1 MDPMRGNIGTPTS
14 MTSSPTIPAVDPN
27 HVAPGQ
33 RRLSPLILPSWSFG
47 VIWTFLFTLHALS
60 AAFLVGS
67 ACLYWYL
74 EDPLMGYYANLLA
87 PPEQR
92 RFRTFGTVLGLLG
105 ALHAAEVLVLV
116 LQSLRARRPAVTACS
131 SPSVVVQWASRCLPR
146 ISQQFRCPGSF
157 NHIGCSF
164 VGVWSAVDGLLSVHS
179 RWYTALFAAREVV
192 EVAAQIVQCY
202 RYSELMAR
210 PWINR
215 AFVLLLAMS
224 CAASALLYPL
234 LRRYDRSS
242 QRSLQR
248 RWTGLATL
256 GRFSTQRFSSALAR
270 LLCFIVDSL
279 LTFGLSVVLPV
290 AVFLPYGLAYD
301 TEIYDFPMEILYHES
316 KFPNLIR
323 ENQAVFALSTADAAF
338 KLVPHLSV
346 FFCLRVIAS
355 LLSTA
360 QVRRGPSGS
369 VVPSPSTSSGNWQR
383 EKTKPV
389 ARSVHVSTSPCVSA
403 LDPRLHSDVRALQ
416 AKRERGV
423 RWIVRARRAAVSA
436 LFLLAGGVV
445 VVFHA
450 RAMLSLSTLRLYSN
464 PVYAQVSVCDQPMYS
479 WFSSGVSCAVI
490 HFNCYR
496 HGVVTPPIDVLAGF
510 DPLAVMSVIFSHCP
524 ALVVPASIR
533 SLRNVIWV
541 EVYNCTLVEWGV
553 EAALTDATHPN
564 AMILILAYTNMT
576 GLPPG
581 LLQHPFP
588 GRLDDIEISKT
599 NLSALPLSL
608 PDVWRGVDLVFLE
621 FSQFTSFP
629 TELLLAPGLS
639 SVSLIGNRIESAPSD
654 LWTTVRADYFLLLA
668 LSRNPIADLPTPLR
682 SGLSFGFLAL
692 DGSGLTRLPVWATQ
706 SSDTPLTLAGAAIC
720 DLPPPPPPPPGTPR
734 GDFLLPGDPQVREAC
749 ARSDWSTSGR
759 YPLEVTAPLRVP

>member
-1 MDPMRGNIGTPTS
+1 MRGNTEAKAS
-14 MTSSPTIPAVDPN
+14 MASSPTLAAVDPSR
-27 HVAPGQ
+27 VTSGQ
-33 RRLSPLILPSWSFG
+33 RRLAPLILPSWAFG
-47 VIWTFLFTLHALS
+47 VIWTFLLALHALS
-60 AAFLVGS
+60 GAFLVGS

-105 ALHAAEVLVLV
+105 ALHAAEVLSLV
-116 LQSLRARRPAVTACS
+116 LQSLQARQLAVSALSC
-131 SPSVVVQWASRCLPR
+131 PSVLIQWASRSVPC
-146 ISQQFRCPGSF
+146 ISQQFRCPGLLS
-157 NHIGCSF
+157 HRGCGV
-164 VGVWSAVDGLLSVHS
+164 VGVWGAVDGLLSVHS
-179 RWYTALFAAREVV
+179 RWYTMLFAAREVV
-192 EVAAQIVQCY
+192 EVASQIVQCY

-224 CAASALLYPL
+224 CASSALLYPL

-242 QRSLQR
+242 QRRLQR
-248 RWTGLATL
+248 RWTGPATL
-256 GRFSTQRFSSALAR
+256 GRLSTQRFSSAVAR

-290 AVFLPYGLAYD
+290 AVVLPYGLAYD

-323 ENQAVFALSTADAAF
+323 ENQAVFALSPTDAAL

-360 QVRRGPSGS
+360 RVCRGPSGS
-369 VVPSPSTSSGNWQR
+369 VVPSPSTSSGKRQHE
-383 EKTKPV
+383 EKNLGT
-389 ARSVHVSTSPCVSA
+389 RSVHVSASPRGSA
-403 LDPRLHSDVRALQ
+403 LAPRLHSDVQALQ
-416 AKRERGV
+416 AKRARGV

-445 VVFHA
+445 VVLHA
-450 RAMLSLSTLRLYSN
+450 RAMLSLSTLQLYSN
-464 PVYAQVSVCDQPMYS
+464 PASSHVSVCGQPMYS

-496 HGVVTPPIDVLAGF
+496 HGVATPPANVLAGF
-510 DPLAVMSVIFSHCP
+510 DPLTVMSVIFSHCP

-541 EVYNCTLVEWGV
+541 EVYNCTLAEWGV
-553 EAALTDATHPN
+553 EAALTDTTHPN

-599 NLSALPLSL
+599 NLSALPPSL
-608 PDVWRGVDLVFLE
+608 PDVWRAVDLVFLE
-621 FSQFTSFP
+621 YSQLVSFP

-639 SVSLIGNRIESAPSD
+639 SVSLIGNRIASAPSD
-654 LWTTVRADYFLLLA
+654 LWAAVRADYFLLLA
-668 LSRNPIADLPTPLR
+668 LSRNPIVDLPTPLR

-692 DGSGLTRLPVWATQ
+692 DGSGLTRLPAWATQ
-706 SSDTPLTLAGAAIC
+706 RSDTPLTLAGAAIC
-720 DLPPPPPPPPGTPR
+720 DLPSPPPGTPR

-749 ARSDWSTSGR
+749 ARSDWPASGR